1 MATTKKSIMAPKPSS
16 TPMTVEDFVAAAPH
30 QISDTGGDSGAK
42 KEKPNKKQVPLLIS
56 ETLLKELDELLL
68 EDEFG
73 ISRSMWICKAIREKI
88 DAQK

>member
-1 MATTKKSIMAPKPSS
+1 MATTKKTIMAPKPASV
-16 TPMTVEDFVAAAPH
+16 PQTVEDFVAGAAH
-30 QISDTGGDSGAK
+30 QISSEVSAGK
-42 KEKPNKKQVPLLIS
+42 KEKANKKQVPLLIS